1 MNKLPRVLKG
11 FNAFINGDNQHG
23 VLVEITRPKIA
34 RTTED
39 YTPGG
44 GMGEMTI
51 VHGFEKLELEI
62 TSKGYDA
69 DILRQMQSSA
79 ISGTL
84 IRYQGALQQ
93 EDGTAYQTLQGE
105 ARGRIIEAD
114 PGGDKQG
121 EGGEHKFKIALTYW
135 KETLDGE
142 DVVEIDMRNN
152 VAKFGGKDERAGLR
166 AALGI

>member
-1 MNKLPRVLKG
+1 MKMPKILKG
-11 FNAFINGDNQHG
+11 FNAFVDGENQYG
-23 VLVEITRPKIA
+23 VTVDITRPKIT
-34 RTTED
+34 RKTED

-44 GMGEMTI
+44 GMIEMTV
-51 VHGFEKLELEI
+51 VHGFEKLEMEI

-69 DILRQMQSSA
+69 DMLKSMSSS
-79 ISGTL
+79 ISGKL
-84 IRYQGALQQ
+84 IRYQGALQE
-93 EDGTAYQTLQGE
+93 EDGISYRTLHGE

-114 PGGDKQG
+114 PGSDKQG

>member
-34 RTTED
+34 RKTED
-39 YTPGG
+39 YT
-44 GMGEMTI
+44 
-51 VHGFEKLELEI
+51 
-62 TSKGYDA
+62 
-69 DILRQMQSSA
+69 
-79 ISGTL
+79 
-84 IRYQGALQQ
+84 
-93 EDGTAYQTLQGE
+93 
-105 ARGRIIEAD
+105 